1 MKSFKIHRRILSFI
15 LSAVMLLSVGSVA
28 AFAEDYSF
36 TYYFANEAMTEIYIT
51 GFRGTVPEDGV
62 VIIPDAVNDFTV
74 IGIAEYAF
82 KNIEELEG
90 VVVPDD
96 IAYIDE
102 NAFFGCG
109 PIDVVYKSNYEDSG
123 FDSSDRFED
132 HEQDFIISGTTLVGY
147 KGEDSIVAIPYNC
160 SAVADGA
167 FKNNTNITAVYFEK
181 ELKKIGESAF
191 EGCTNL
197 ASVVAGDGAGS
208 IEIGRNAFKGTA
220 WINNYPGAFVVLGT
234 TFVKYKGDSESVSIP
249 NVITSIAGGAFE
261 YDDLTTSVAFR
272 VKVPSSVNIFGEEC
286 FFLYDSITAVYPNV
300 VVYGGSAAET
310 YCEDSGIKYSISG
323 LPGDVDSDGKVT
335 AKDARYVLRVAAKL
349 EKPVSDADIL
359 DLADISGNN
368 KIAAEDARLILRIAA
383 KLDKYSAEELLSMP
397 RTDYELLLYA
407 ATSISLAKAY
417 GCSYSKFAY
426 QEVPVLDMNL
436 NSKTY
441 FGKFVDE
448 LTPADKATTVTFS
461 HDSQEAIDNL
471 YDITLIDS
479 EKIESFSCVIQDGCY
494 LISFTLKDEAADM
507 NNPDGDTFT
516 QKVFPVVKAS
526 HYVNEIKGKYWS
538 SNVSGSMLYRDC
550 TLEMQ
555 VDIATGMIQNM
566 TYTMNYD
573 FEISGKILGIGIKG
587 DNGPATATRTD
598 VIKYN
603 NFSYFNI

>member
-1 MKSFKIHRRILSFI
+1 MKSFKIRHRILSFI
-15 LSAVMLLSVGSVA
+15 LSAIMLLSVGSVV

-51 GFRGTVPEDGV
+51 GFRGTVPENGV
-62 VIIPDAVNDFTV
+62 VIIPDTVNDFTV

-82 KNIEELEG
+82 KNLEELEG
-90 VVVPDD
+90 VVIPDD
-96 IAYIDE
+96 LAYVDE

-109 PIDVVYKSNYEDSG
+109 PVEVVFKSNYDDSG
-123 FDSSDRFED
+123 FDSSDTFED

-147 KGEDSIVAIPYNC
+147 KGTDTIVAIPYNC
-160 SAVADGA
+160 TAIADGA
-167 FKNNTNITAVYFEK
+167 FKNNTNITALYFEK

-197 ASVVAGDGAGS
+197 ATVVTGDGVGS
-208 IEIGRNAFKGTA
+208 VEIGKNAFKGTA
-220 WINNYPGAFVVLGT
+220 WLNNYPGAYVVLGT
-234 TFVKYKGDSESVSIP
+234 TFVKYKGASESVSIP
-249 NVITSIAGGAFE
+249 NVITAIAGGAFS
-261 YDDLTTSVAFR
+261 YDELTTSVAFR
-272 VKVPSSVNIFGEEC
+272 VKVPSSVEVFGDDC

-300 VVYGGSAAET
+300 VVYADSAAQT
-310 YCEDSGIKYSISG
+310 YCEDNGITCTTAG

-349 EKPVSDADIL
+349 EKPLSDADIL
-359 DLADISGNN
+359 ELADISGNN

-407 ATSISLAKAY
+407 TNAISLAKAY
-417 GCSYSKFAY
+417 GCAYSKYAY
-426 QEVPVLDMNL
+426 QEITALDMNL

-441 FGKFVDE
+441 FGQFEDE
-448 LTPADKATTVTFS
+448 LTPASKAVTVTFS

-471 YDITLIDS
+471 YDITLMDS
-479 EKIESFSCVIQDGCY
+479 EKIESYSCVIQEGCY
-494 LISFTLKDEAADM
+494 LIKFTLKDEMADM
-507 NNPDGDTFT
+507 DNPDGDIFT

-526 HYVNEIKGKYWS
+526 HYTNEIKGKYWS

-550 TLEMQ
+550 TLEMK
-555 VDIATGMIQNM
+555 VDIASGMIQNM

-598 VIKYN
+598 VVKYN
-603 NFSYFNI
+603 NFAYFNI